1 MNKIATASKLNKN
14 VIKENSFKKFIFARK
29 IFFLLARI
37 SDGNNNIIEVKNL
50 SKHFKE
56 LKAVN
61 DLSINVYT
69 GDVFGFLGP
78 NGAGKSTTIRM
89 LLTLI
94 SPTKGE
100 IKIFGKSLKKS
111 RIEILRKIGA
121 IVEKPDFYGF
131 LSAYKNLEILAK
143 LSGIESSKKRI
154 MEVLE
159 LVGLNKRFKSKVKT
173 FSHGMKQR
181 LGIAQALLHDPEL
194 IILDEPT
201 TGLDPQGMK
210 EIRDLIIHLSKD
222 QKKTIF
228 LSSHIL
234 YEVEMVADRMIII
247 NKGSA
252 QVEGYVE
259 ELLNRSD
266 LKVTFEVDDTQKV
279 RELIKET
286 SWIQKLNSET
296 KNRVIFSLKN
306 TEIAE
311 LNKYM
316 VDNKISVSAVI
327 PTRSLEEYFLQMTER
342 SL

>member
-1 MNKIATASKLNKN
+1 MMP
-14 VIKENSFKKFIFARK
+14 ENDS
-29 IFFLLARI
+29 
-37 SDGNNNIIEVKNL
+37 IIEIRNL
-50 SKHFKE
+50 TKRFKD

-61 DLSINVYT
+61 DLNLNVYR

-94 SPTKGE
+94 SPTSGE
-100 IKIFGKSLKKS
+100 IKIFGKSLHES
-111 RIEILRKIGA
+111 RLEILRKVGA

-131 LSAYKNLEILAK
+131 LTAYKNLQILAK
-143 LSGIESSKKRI
+143 LSGIEAEKKKI
-154 MEVLE
+154 IELLE
-159 LVGLNKRFKSKVKT
+159 LVGLEKRFNSKVKT

-247 NKGSA
+247 NKGST
-252 QVEGYVE
+252 QVEGNVQ
-259 ELLNRSD
+259 ELLNKND
-266 LKVTFEVDDTQKV
+266 LKVTFEVNDINKANDILSNTYWANK
-279 RELIKET
+279 I
-286 SWIQKLNSET
+286 SSEAIN
-296 KNRVIFSLKN
+296 KIIFSIQQS
-306 TEIAE
+306 EIAA
-311 LNKYM
+311 LNKYL
-316 VDNKISVSAVI
+316 VENNINVSAVI
-327 PTRSLEEYFLQMTER
+327 PTRSLEEYFLQITEKQI
-342 SL
+342 